1 MSSEKPVLG
10 FVGIGVMGQPIS
22 SRLLAAGYTVVGY
35 DPDAAAMEAF
45 SQAGGSTAG
54 SAVEVANTATLVFT
68 SLPTVAVFKQV
79 LAGRGGLVEGSAVK
93 VVVDLSTV
101 GASATQEVAAA
112 LRQQGVELVDAPVS
126 GGAAGAQEGTLAV
139 MVAGQTRQVWH
150 AAASQGGASDD
161 LTAIVRFMER
171 WSSSRE

>member
-1 MSSEKPVLG
+1 MNKELFEQGMQIRRKVVGDTYVDASMSNADEFSMPMQELVTQYCWGDVWGRPGLDMRSRSLLNLGMISALNRPSE
-10 FVGIGVMGQPIS
+10 
-22 SRLLAAGYTVVGY
+22 LAALE
-35 DPDAAAMEAF
+35 D
-45 SQAGGSTAG
+45 
-54 SAVEVANTATLVFT
+54 
-68 SLPTVAVFKQV
+68 
-79 LAGRGGLVEGSAVK
+79 SAVK

-101 GASATQEVAAA
+101 GGAATQEVAAA

>member
-1 MSSEKPVLG
+1 MNKELFEQGMQIRRKVVGDTYVDASMSNADEFSMPMQELVTQYCWGDVWGRPGLDMRSRSLLNLGMISALNRPSE
-10 FVGIGVMGQPIS
+10 
-22 SRLLAAGYTVVGY
+22 LAA
-35 DPDAAAMEAF
+35 
-45 SQAGGSTAG
+45 
-54 SAVEVANTATLVFT
+54 L
-68 SLPTVAVFKQV
+68 
-79 LAGRGGLVEGSAVK
+79 EGSAVK

-101 GASATQEVAAA
+101 GGAATQEVAAA